1 MVADTGCSAGKL
13 GGIGG
18 FFLCAGG
25 KLDWVCVLGLFRPG
39 RGGGGKLDW
48 VCVLGLFRPGR
59 GGAVLV
65 EGEVSLL
72 EPATETN
79 QTHNNYK
86 IRMNILYQ
94 FS

>member
-18 FFLCAGG
+18 FFLCA
-25 KLDWVCVLGLFRPG
+25 
-39 RGGGGKLDW
+39 GGKLDW